1 MKDLITVIPD
11 RTPTH
16 ILLRPDAVW
25 DARRNPNT
33 GASLLIL
40 IERDH
45 DRLTRLQTL
54 QCSSSLAAPP
64 GTLTL
69 PLPGTILLPGF
80 VNAHTHLDLT
90 AIGPRPRPAESS
102 FAAWL
107 DTVRTSRP
115 QFEPDI
121 AAAVHLG
128 VERSLAG
135 GVVAVGDI
143 AGCTATGPTLVPWH
157 TLAASP
163 LAGVSFIEFFAIGD
177 RAHERIAR
185 LHQLLNSFAS
195 EASTSHGTRLGLS
208 PHSPYSAEPSA
219 FDAALRLASAHNLPL
234 TTHLAETLD
243 ERNFIQHAQGPHR
256 TLLESLGLFSSH
268 TNAHF
273 GLGHHPVEHLAPYLA
288 RAHWLCAHC
297 NDCPDH
303 AIAILARSHA
313 SVAYCPR
320 ASDYFDAPHSLGP
333 HRYREMLA
341 AGINVCLGTDSII
354 NLPANPADQ
363 STGSLSTLD
372 EARLLIHRDD
382 LDPQTALAMLTTNGA
397 RALGLDPI
405 AWTFTPG
412 APLAGIVALPA
423 GRTLADSLTAVHD
436 PVLLAICSASASRI

>member
-11 RTPTH
+11 RTPTLV
-16 ILLRPDAVW
+16 LLRPDAVW
-25 DARRNPNT
+25 DAHRDPNI

-40 IERDH
+40 IERHH

-54 QCSSSLAAPP
+54 QCSPSLDAPS

-90 AIGPRPRPAESS
+90 AIGPRPRPAESA

-115 QFEPDI
+115 QSEPDI
-121 AAAVHLG
+121 AAAVRQG

-143 AGCTATGPTLVPWH
+143 AGCTSTGPTLAPWH

-163 LAGVSFIEFFAIGD
+163 LAGVSFLEFFAIGN
-177 RAHERIAR
+177 RAHDRIAH
-185 LHQLLNSFAS
+185 LHQLLNSIAS
-195 EASTSHGTRLGLS
+195 QPPTSHTTRLGLS

-219 FDAALRLASAHNLPL
+219 FDAALQLASAHNLPL

-256 TLLESLGLFSSH
+256 TFLESLSLFPPPTS
-268 TNAHF
+268 AHF
-273 GLGHHPVEHLAPYLA
+273 GLGHHPIEHLAPYLA

-303 AIAILARSHA
+303 ALAILARSRA

-320 ASDYFDAPHSLGP
+320 ASDYFNAPHFLGP
-333 HRYREMLA
+333 HRYRDMLA

-354 NLPANPADQ
+354 NLPADPHDQ

-412 APLAGIVALPA
+412 APLAGIIALPA
-423 GRTLADSLTAVHD
+423 GRTAADALTAAHR
-436 PVLLAICSASASRI
+436 PALLAICAASTTHP